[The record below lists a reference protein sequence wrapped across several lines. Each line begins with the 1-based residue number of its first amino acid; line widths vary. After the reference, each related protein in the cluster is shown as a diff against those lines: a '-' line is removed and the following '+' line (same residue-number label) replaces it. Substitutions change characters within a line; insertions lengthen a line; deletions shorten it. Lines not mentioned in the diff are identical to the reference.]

1 MQILQREIKLLP
13 MTKKNNQKIANWEL
27 TNPRALSVRVLEKV
41 QNGAYSNLQLDSMIK
56 QADLSEKNVHL
67 MTTMVYGVIQHRL
80 TLEYWLM
87 PFIKQPQKLESWVRE
102 LLYISIFQMQYLDKI
117 PDHAIFDEAINIA
130 KRRGHDGTRKFVTGV
145 LHAIQRQGLP
155 DFEDIKDETK
165 RLSIKTSLPVWL
177 IETLNGQL
185 GWPKTVAIASTINA
199 APSQS
204 VRVNR
209 ELISPTD
216 LIKLLEND
224 GYQVTPSEVTPDA
237 LLVSG
242 GHVAG
247 SQAFHDGLLTL
258 QDESAMLMV
267 PSLDVHP
274 GDKVLDAAAAPG
286 GKTAQIATYLEKTQ
300 GGHVVALDIHDHK
313 AKLIKE
319 NATRLQVADRIETQV
334 LDARK
339 VDEKF
344 KDETFDRILVDAP
357 CSGFGLL
364 RRKPEIRYEK
374 SLKDSYQLQKIQLSI
389 LDAVAS
395 KLKKGGRLVYG
406 TCTILSTENEDVINE
421 FLAAHNDFKLV
432 PTKTVNNLDVLDAQG
447 MLHVYPDDFGS
458 DGFFIATLVK
468 Q

>member
-1 MQILQREIKLLP
+1 MS
-13 MTKKNNQKIANWEL
+13 KKSNQKIANWEL

-41 QNGAYSNLQLDSMIK
+41 HNGAYSNLQLDSMIK
-56 QADLSEKNVHL
+56 QANLSEKNVHL
-67 MTTMVYGVIQHRL
+67 LTTMVYGVIQHRL
-80 TLEYWLM
+80 TLEYWLT
-87 PFIKQPQKLESWVRE
+87 PFIKQPQKLDAWVRE
-102 LLYISIFQMQYLDKI
+102 LLYISLFQMQYLDKI

-155 DFEDIKDETK
+155 DFEGIEEETQ
-165 RLSIKTSLPVWL
+165 RLSIETSLPLWL
-177 IETLNGQL
+177 IETLNNQL
-185 GWPKTVAIASTINA
+185 GWSKTVAIASAINE
-199 APSQS
+199 APKQS
-204 VRVNR
+204 VRVNY
-209 ELISPTD
+209 ELTSPAAVT
-216 LIKLLEND
+216 KLLEDD
-224 GYQVTPSEVTPDA
+224 GYHVVSSEVTPDA

-247 SQAFHDGLLTL
+247 SQAFQDGLLTL
-258 QDESAMLMV
+258 QDESAMLMA
-267 PSLDVHP
+267 PSLEIMPDS
-274 GDKVLDAAAAPG
+274 KVLDAAAAPG
-286 GKTAQIATYLEKTQ
+286 GKTTQIAKYLDQAQ

-319 NATRLQVADRIETQV
+319 NANRLHVADRIETQV

-339 VDEKF
+339 VSEKYE
-344 KDETFDRILVDAP
+344 DETFDRILVDAP

-374 SLKDSYQLQKIQLSI
+374 TLQDSYQLQKIQRAI
-389 LDAVAS
+389 LEAVAS

-406 TCTILSTENEDVINE
+406 TCTILQTENEDVIND
-421 FLAAHNDFKLV
+421 FLASHSEFKLV
-432 PTKTVNNLDVLDAQG
+432 PTKTVNNLDILDDQG
-447 MLHVYPDDFGS
+447 MLHVYPDDFQS